1 MRTCLLALALSLF
14 SSHSWA
20 DWRGALP
27 DAQLCGQGEFR
38 KYGFDIYEAQLW
50 GACASAPLDAAFAL
64 QLTYHRTISRRKIV
78 ESSLDEMKRLAVSPV
93 SEATLEHWRTLLEQ
107 AFVDVKPGDSLTGV
121 YMPGSGVRFFMGAQL
136 TADIKDAEFARMF
149 FRIWLDPDTQA
160 PELRKNLLRTQ
171 P

>member
-1 MRTCLLALALSLF
+1 MRTCLLALVLSLF
-14 SSHSWA
+14 SCHAWA
-20 DWRGALP
+20 DWRDALP

-50 GACASAPLDAAFAL
+50 GPCISEPLDAAFAL
-64 QLTYHRTISRRKIV
+64 QLTYHRTISRQKIV
-78 ESSLDEMKRLAVSPV
+78 ESSLDEMKRLAVAPV
-93 SEATLEHWRTLLEQ
+93 SEATLEHWRALLEQ

-121 YMPGSGVRFFMGAQL
+121 YLPDSGVRFFMGAQL
-136 TADIKDAEFARMF
+136 TAEIKDTAFARTF